1 MPCAVCVWWVGDDC
15 TCIIGLYTKW
25 LQQYHN
31 KAFTTTTTQDYNHS
45 PAPQTILIRWAST
58 SIRNALLLSLM
69 ILTTSY
75 YWLLSLQTLQ
85 YPLRLSTGIQNTLGI
100 FTSRHAPTPR
110 SMWPELCTHSHRGNP
125 CNYERRAWPV
135 GVRTFCTN
143 N

>member
-1 MPCAVCVWWVGDDC
+1 MPCAVCVVGGSLLPC
-15 TCIIGLYTKW
+15 TLSGY
-25 LQQYHN
+25 N
-31 KAFTTTTTQDYNHS
+31 NTTTKLLQPQLQQDYNHS

-58 SIRNALLLSLM
+58 SIRKALLLSLM

-85 YPLRLSTGIQNTLGI
+85 HPLRLCTGIQNMLGI

-110 SMWPELCTHSHRGNP
+110 STWPELCTHSHRGNP

-135 GVRTFCTN
+135 AVHSALIIDF
-143 N
+143 